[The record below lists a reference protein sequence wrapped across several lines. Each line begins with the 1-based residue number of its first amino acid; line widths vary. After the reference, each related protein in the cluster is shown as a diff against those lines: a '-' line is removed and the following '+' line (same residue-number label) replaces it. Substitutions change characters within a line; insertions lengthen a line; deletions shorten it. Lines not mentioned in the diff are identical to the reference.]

1 MRRARL
7 AVVALVASA
16 LFAACGGGSDNE
28 IPKPTGAA
36 SFAGLCA
43 AREAADEG
51 NLAGAK
57 ATFDHG
63 PLHVLAAK
71 AEKTDRAA
79 AADLLENKEKVESL
93 SNKDGVEPREFR
105 DALDALIAATRGA
118 QRAAGQ
124 PETKC
129 ESESN

>member
-1 MRRARL
+1 MRRTRL
-7 AVVALVASA
+7 AAVVLAVSA
-16 LFAACGGGSDNE
+16 LFAACGGGNDDA
-28 IPKPTGAA
+28 PKPTGAV

-43 AREAADEG
+43 ARDAADEG
-51 NLAGAK
+51 NVAGAK

-63 PLHVLAAK
+63 PLHALAAK
-71 AEKTDRAA
+71 AEKADRAA

-93 SNKDGVEPREFR
+93 SNKDDVEPREFR
-105 DALDALIAATRGA
+105 DALDRLITATRGA
-118 QRAAGQ
+118 QRAAGE

>member
-1 MRRARL
+1 MRRARI
-7 AVVALVASA
+7 ASVVLGASV
-16 LFAACGGGSDNE
+16 LFAACGGGSDE
-28 IPKPTGAA
+28 SPKPTGAV

-43 AREAADEG
+43 ARDAASEG

-63 PLHVLAAK
+63 PLHALAAE

-93 SNKDGVEPREFR
+93 SNKDDIEPREFR
-105 DALDALIAATRGA
+105 DALDKLITATRGA
-118 QRAAGQ
+118 QRAAGE
-124 PETKC
+124 PETNC
-129 ESESN
+129 DSESN